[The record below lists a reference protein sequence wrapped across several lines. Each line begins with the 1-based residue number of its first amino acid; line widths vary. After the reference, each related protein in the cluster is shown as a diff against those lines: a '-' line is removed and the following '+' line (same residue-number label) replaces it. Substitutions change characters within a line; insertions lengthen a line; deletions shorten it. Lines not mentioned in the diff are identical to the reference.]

1 MKTRFAFFSCNVVQ
15 SWWYRKLDPYHH
27 VTKRYAHQHDLT
39 VLIYSGLLSCC
50 SWHKRMRTS
59 VIRLVSKFV
68 LNVILES
75 TDSVS
80 VQVIAFS
87 ALLSPYTYRLVAKF
101 DNCSF
106 FFFDDSKLVRN
117 FGGGGGFNPAT
128 QVLSLWDISVS
139 ENDLERHCVIGYG
152 DHNCSLDPS
161 TWAHH
166 SLTINTTPTVHS
178 R

>member
-1 MKTRFAFFSCNVVQ
+1 
-15 SWWYRKLDPYHH
+15 
-27 VTKRYAHQHDLT
+27 
-39 VLIYSGLLSCC
+39 
-50 SWHKRMRTS
+50 MRTS

-117 FGGGGGFNPAT
+117 FGGGGRVQSRNT
-128 QVLSLWDISVS
+128 SIVVM
-139 ENDLERHCVIGYG
+139 GY
-152 DHNCSLDPS
+152 L
-161 TWAHH
+161 
-166 SLTINTTPTVHS
+166 
-178 R
+178 RQ